1 MGYAPKAL
9 WVYLI
14 VVALVACT
22 ARVQADGKFFGVVA
36 AEGNG
41 DPTIPAQR
49 AVIAWDPPY
58 QTLAIDTAFVGVGD
72 RFAWLVPLPSE
83 PEIRPATRGMFDSVA
98 ALTAPR
104 ITPASQTLPG
114 QMLAVMLII
123 TVIIG
128 LLARS
133 RSRDIVI
140 VVLLCLLLP
149 VVLVPAMGKSK
160 RSVSDPFPA
169 VEVLNRASAGVY
181 DTATLSAEHAD
192 ELIAWLNAEGFA
204 TPEGVRS
211 VVQQYL
217 DRGWVFAAAKVRA
230 DTTAGEHQPHPLCFR
245 FQSESPVYPMELTGV
260 GNSDIR
266 LDLFVF
272 ADGSASTSLLEQRCS
287 LPTTPGIEQ
296 PPDRDRVATRDGS
309 DRVRIAHEGLAAVAG
324 GLPHLTRLG
333 GTLPPEDQRSDIMIQ
348 VAPFRLHDT
357 QYVMPGQ
364 RVERGISVALW
375 GGAVLL
381 MGVLSARVFGFV
393 SRDRALW
400 LSGSMLL
407 LALMAGVAGSSSVRE
422 YGGPVRTGHPS
433 GYLVRGVEAIA
444 EMTFIEAE
452 DAGVHDAVGL
462 RAIAEQQHE
471 MAYLDGEI
479 PPFGEG
485 DGPLS
490 TRLEH
495 EPSVGW
501 WFVWR
506 DLAGGAHRVGPY
518 PDAEPAP
525 DSSGPASDPG

>member
-245 FQSESPVYPMELTGV
+245 FQSESALATAISDWTCSCLPMGPRAQACW
-260 GNSDIR
+260 NSVVRFRPHPASSSPRTAI
-266 LDLFVF
+266 
-272 ADGSASTSLLEQRCS
+272 GSR
-287 LPTTPGIEQ
+287 PGM
-296 PPDRDRVATRDGS
+296 A
-309 DRVRIAHEGLAAVAG
+309 RIAFASRTRAWRRWRAG
-324 GLPHLTRLG
+324 CR
-333 GTLPPEDQRSDIMIQ
+333 I
-348 VAPFRLHDT
+348 
-357 QYVMPGQ
+357 
-364 RVERGISVALW
+364 
-375 GGAVLL
+375 
-381 MGVLSARVFGFV
+381 
-393 SRDRALW
+393 
-400 LSGSMLL
+400 
-407 LALMAGVAGSSSVRE
+407 
-422 YGGPVRTGHPS
+422 
-433 GYLVRGVEAIA
+433 
-444 EMTFIEAE
+444 
-452 DAGVHDAVGL
+452 
-462 RAIAEQQHE
+462 
-471 MAYLDGEI
+471 
-479 PPFGEG
+479 
-485 DGPLS
+485 
-490 TRLEH
+490 
-495 EPSVGW
+495 
-501 WFVWR
+501 
-506 DLAGGAHRVGPY
+506 
-518 PDAEPAP
+518 
-525 DSSGPASDPG
+525 